1 MLLGMKIF
9 KFVKCWNCF
18 KNSRYTH
25 VNFASIMKTDTN
37 LISHKCIKLNL
48 MLNYWYIID
57 ITNNVTISVINTVTI
72 LLIAQWILFLNCV
85 NLLSSENKSC
95 ISVTKY
101 SVLLSNIGRECIQAL
116 SVGDKFAKNIY
127 TLYTAIKEISILRSL
142 QCVLWKNVHTVSVFQ
157 RKRKLKSLHFSYL

>member
-25 VNFASIMKTDTN
+25 VNFASIIKTDTN

-85 NLLSSENKSC
+85 NLLASENKSC

-127 TLYTAIKEISILRSL
+127 TLYSNKRNLNTSKLTMRSL
-142 QCVLWKNVHTVSVFQ
+142 KKCTHCIS
-157 RKRKLKSLHFSYL
+157 FSTQT